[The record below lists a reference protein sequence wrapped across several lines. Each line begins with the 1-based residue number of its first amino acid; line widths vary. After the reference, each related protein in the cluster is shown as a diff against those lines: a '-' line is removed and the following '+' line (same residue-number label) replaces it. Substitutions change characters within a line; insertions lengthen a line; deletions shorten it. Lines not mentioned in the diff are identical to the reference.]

1 MFESTTYD
9 VTDTFESRVIVQ
21 ILLHLCIIY

>member
-9 VTDTFESRVIVQ
+9 VTDTFESGVIVQ